1 MGFIYLKLFI
11 DMFVKFLLFPLAFLF
26 NAITKVRNFCYDN
39 QYFKSY
45 KSTLKTIGIGNL
57 QVGGSGK
64 TPFTAWLYNEFKED
78 YKTGILSRGYGR
90 KTKGLIHANVTSSAQ
105 TIGDEPFWY
114 LQHLHE
120 VEVVVAEKRKLGLQ
134 YYENSKVKLVL
145 LDDAFQ
151 HRSVQLDVQI
161 VLTEYG
167 NLYFNDTLLPVGRLR
182 ESIKGIN
189 RADIIVV
196 TKCPQTMG
204 KDEKQYLIQ
213 MINPSKHQSV
223 FFTCIQYQTIRSIK
237 GSVSLSELNV
247 QKVIALSSIANPK
260 LFINELKLQFMEVE
274 AKSFP
279 DHFNYSIK
287 EITMLVDSIDA
298 QTIVI
303 TTEKDES
310 KLLHE
315 KLLNL
320 LPENKF
326 WVLPLKNEI
335 MFGEKE
341 LLLNTIKNKLL

>member
-1 MGFIYLKLFI
+1 ML
-11 DMFVKFLLFPLAFLF
+11 VKFLLFPLALLF
-26 NAITKVRNFCYDN
+26 NAITKVRNYCYDH
-39 QYFKSY
+39 QFFKSY

-64 TPFTAWLYNEFKED
+64 TPFTAWIFNEFNGD
-78 YKTGILSRGYGR
+78 YKIGILSRGYGR
-90 KTKGLIHANVTSSAQ
+90 KTKGLIHANQTSSAQ

-114 LQHLHE
+114 LQHLPE
-120 VEVVVAEKRKLGLQ
+120 VELVVAEKRKLGLQ
-134 YYENSKVKLVL
+134 HYEKSKVQLVL

-151 HRSVQLDVQI
+151 HRAVQLDVQI

-167 NLYFNDTLLPVGRLR
+167 NLYFNDTLLPIGRLR
-182 ESIKGIN
+182 ESINGIY

-204 KDEKQYLIQ
+204 LDEKQQLIRK
-213 MINPSKHQSV
+213 INPSKHQSV
-223 FFTCIQYQTIRSIK
+223 FFTCIQYQRIRSIK
-237 GSVSLSELNV
+237 GSASLSELNV

-260 LFINELKLQFMEVE
+260 LFINELKSQYSVVE

-279 DHFNYSIK
+279 DHFYYSVK
-287 EITMLVDSIDA
+287 EIAMLIDSLDA

-310 KLLHE
+310 KLLNE
-315 KLLNL
+315 TLKNL

-326 WVLPLKNEI
+326 WVLPLQTEI
-335 MFGEKE
+335 MFDEKE
-341 LLLNTIKNKLL
+341 MLLEAIKKKLH

>member
-1 MGFIYLKLFI
+1 
-11 DMFVKFLLFPLAFLF
+11 MFAKFLLFPLALLF
-26 NAITKVRNFCYDN
+26 NAITKVRNYCYDH
-39 QYFKSY
+39 QFFKTY
-45 KSTLKTIGIGNL
+45 QSTLKTVGIGNL

-64 TPFTAWLYNEFKED
+64 TPFTAWLFNEFKSD
-78 YKTGILSRGYGR
+78 YKIGILSRGYGR
-90 KTKGLIHANVTSSAQ
+90 KTKGLIHANQTSSAQ

-114 LQHLHE
+114 LQHLPE

-134 YYENSKVKLVL
+134 YYEKSKVELVL

-151 HRSVQLDVQI
+151 HRAVQLDVQI

-182 ESIKGIN
+182 ESINGIN
-189 RADIIVV
+189 RANIIVV
-196 TKCPQTMG
+196 TKCPPTMG
-204 KDEKQYLIQ
+204 LDEKQQLIQ
-213 MINPSKHQSV
+213 KINSSKHQSV

-237 GSVSLSELNV
+237 GSANLSELNV
-247 QKVIALSSIANPK
+247 QKVIALSSIANPQ
-260 LFINELKLQFMEVE
+260 LFINELKSQFSQVE

-279 DHFNYSIK
+279 DHFNYSVK
-287 EITMLVDSIDA
+287 EIAMLIDSLDA

-310 KLLHE
+310 KLLNAT
-315 KLLNL
+315 LLNL

-326 WVLPLKNEI
+326 WVLPLKTEI

-341 LLLNTIKNKLL
+341 RLLETIKQKLH

>member
-1 MGFIYLKLFI
+1 LNI
-11 DMFVKFLLFPLAFLF
+11 
-26 NAITKVRNFCYDN
+26 
-39 QYFKSY
+39 Q
-45 KSTLKTIGIGNL
+45 
-57 QVGGSGK
+57 
-64 TPFTAWLYNEFKED
+64 
-78 YKTGILSRGYGR
+78 
-90 KTKGLIHANVTSSAQ
+90 
-105 TIGDEPFWY
+105 
-114 LQHLHE
+114 
-120 VEVVVAEKRKLGLQ
+120 
-134 YYENSKVKLVL
+134 KVK
-145 LDDAFQ
+145 
-151 HRSVQLDVQI
+151 
-161 VLTEYG
+161 
-167 NLYFNDTLLPVGRLR
+167 
-182 ESIKGIN
+182 
-189 RADIIVV
+189 
-196 TKCPQTMG
+196 
-204 KDEKQYLIQ
+204 
-213 MINPSKHQSV
+213 
-223 FFTCIQYQTIRSIK
+223 
-237 GSVSLSELNV
+237 
-247 QKVIALSSIANPK
+247 ALSSIANPK